1 MAAPAQVLFFIFSFT
16 SRFWRRCT
24 AKKIDE
30 LFAKHSRVYKHSS
43 DTKLLHDTTI
53 IVHTVS
59 RIHKQFTPVRK
70 HSARHFSHFTQLG
83 FHTVRI
89 SHSLASLT
97 VRLLIVCV
105 IEQTVW
111 KSMSHSLA
119 FTQFAYLTVWLDRST
134 NLRCVGLEDQT
145 FPTLSANSL
154 PKCLPIS

>member
-1 MAAPAQVLFFIFSFT
+1 MANGKKSRRPA
-16 SRFWRRCT
+16 RRRARARGLTDTGTHT
-24 AKKIDE
+24 AKKLDE
-30 LFAKHSRVYKHSS
+30 LFALHSLVYKHSS
-43 DTKLLHDTTI
+43 DTRLLHDTNI

-59 RIHKQFTPVRK
+59 MIHKQLTPVRK

-111 KSMSHSLA
+111 SKQSERAKSMSHSLA
-119 FTQFAYLTVWLDRST
+119 FTQFAYLTVWLP
-134 NLRCVGLEDQT
+134 L
-145 FPTLSANSL
+145 LSGS
-154 PKCLPIS
+154 S